1 MARILLIDDYDLVR
15 GLLREALE
23 LAGHTVIEARNG
35 AEGVDLFRQAA
46 ADLVI
51 TDIVMPNTDG
61 LAVVMALREH
71 VPPVH
76 IIAISGAGPSAE
88 DYLDLAYRMGAVK
101 VLLKPFT
108 IAALIAAG
116 AFVVLVLLL
125 AVPLLK
131 LGRTLDE
138 ATIAIRKAHE
148 GSAPL
153 LDDAQLTLRQVNT
166 QLDRVDGIT
175 SNARTVTSNVSVLTS
190 LFTATLGGPLVR
202 AAAFSYGLNKAIKAR
217 RAGKDAG
224 KHSRRARRKRA
235 A

>member
-1 MARILLIDDYDLVR
+1 VT
-15 GLLREALE
+15 
-23 LAGHTVIEARNG
+23 AG
-35 AEGVDLFRQAA
+35 Q
-46 ADLVI
+46 
-51 TDIVMPNTDG
+51 
-61 LAVVMALREH
+61 
-71 VPPVH
+71 
-76 IIAISGAGPSAE
+76 
-88 DYLDLAYRMGAVK
+88 
-101 VLLKPFT
+101 

-125 AVPLLK
+125 AIPLLK

-153 LDDAQLTLRQVNT
+153 LDDAQITLRQVNT

-175 SNARTVTSNVSVLTS
+175 SSARTVTSNVSVLTS

-217 RAGKDAG
+217 RAGRDAG
-224 KHSRRARRKRA
+224 KHSRRGRRKRSA
-235 A
+235 